1 MRPPAGAI
9 SARRGA
15 RAIHAVAAASPRG
28 HARSM
33 RSPTSAALPARL
45 AAPPSAS
52 SAFATTSVGS
62 RARRAVAAARCGAAA
77 RGATSAWATDA
88 TARMRRSPQAAIVQ
102 CSKGGF
108 MATPK
113 SLRLFFAHH
122 TVEQYRA
129 SSLLAP
135 AGPESSSDRQIKLN
149 AHGVRIS
156 RDLQV
161 VRTRRFVVSA
171 ATNFLCVFWRF
182 RARGE
187 AGAAT
192 YLARRWRLSLRRVY
206 ARAS

>member
-1 MRPPAGAI
+1 MRSPRR
-9 SARRGA
+9 RRGA
-15 RAIHAVAAASPRG
+15 TRDPCGRPPLRRCPRGWLLRPAPPRRLRPRASGRERAAPLRRRAAAPRRVVRRAPGRLMRPRG
-28 HARSM
+28 CAGVR
-33 RSPTSAALPARL
+33 RLPLCSAAR
-45 AAPPSAS
+45 
-52 SAFATTSVGS
+52 V
-62 RARRAVAAARCGAAA
+62 V
-77 RGATSAWATDA
+77 
-88 TARMRRSPQAAIVQ
+88 
-102 CSKGGF
+102 F